1 MAMGELVLVS
11 NPGSSS
17 RKYGV
22 YKGKECVAKLH
33 FEHVENRIVC
43 TVTKKDGSSEERET
57 DLHNMEDA
65 MGKMREIFKDLGIE
79 ESNISAVAVRVVAPS
94 SHFLNDV
101 ELDDHNIGVLREL
114 MPAAPLHIKGT
125 LEEAEALKSEFPEM
139 RIFGISD
146 SNFHAA
152 KPSRAWNYGIPIHDA
167 DRFNIKRFGYHGLS
181 LGSVARELNKQ
192 NKLAEKVIVCHIGSG
207 VSVTALLNG
216 ESQDNTM
223 GFSPLDGVT
232 MATRSGSIDVV
243 AYNRLKAL
251 LNFDDDQMY
260 SYLNQESGLKGL
272 SGVSPD
278 IRDLLKQEE
287 YNPLV
292 QLALET
298 YVYNIQKAIGQMA
311 SALNGVDVLVFSGTV
326 GERSHPIR
334 ERIISQLGYLGFVL
348 DTSKNNALS
357 DEGEIQA
364 GESKKIFVVP
374 AQEELEMA
382 CRVEGNLRG

>member
-1 MAMGELVLVS
+1 MGELVLVS

-22 YKGKECVAKLH
+22 YKGKDCVARLH
-33 FEHVENRIVC
+33 FEHVESRIVC
-43 TVTKKDGSSEERET
+43 TITKSDGSSEERET
-57 DLHNMEDA
+57 QLHTMEDA
-65 MGKMREIFKDLGIE
+65 MGMMRDIFKELGIE
-79 ESNISAVAVRVVAPS
+79 EANISAIAVRVVAPS

-114 MPAAPLHIKGT
+114 LPADPLHIKGT
-125 LEEAEALKSEFPEM
+125 LEETEALKKEFPEM

-152 KPSRAWNYGIPIHDA
+152 KPSKAWNYAIPIHDA

-181 LGSVARELNKQ
+181 LASVTRELKKQ
-192 NKLAEKVIVCHIGSG
+192 NKLPDKVAVCHIGSG

-216 ESQDNTM
+216 ESQDNSM

-232 MATRSGSIDVV
+232 MATRSGSLDVV
-243 AYNRLKAL
+243 AYNRLKSL
-251 LNFDDDQMY
+251 LEYDDDQMY
-260 SYLNQESGLKGL
+260 HYLNQESGLKGL

-298 YVYNIQKAIGQMA
+298 YVYNIQKAIGAMA
-311 SALNGVDVLVFSGTV
+311 SALNGVDALVFSGTV

-334 ERIISQLGYLGFVL
+334 ERIVEQLGYLGFNL
-348 DTSKNNALS
+348 DASKNNELTGL
-357 DEGEIQA
+357 GEIHTD
-364 GESKKIFVVP
+364 ESKKIIVVP

-382 CRVEGNLRG
+382 CRVEEHLQGS